1 MEMQRLGSGFKL
13 NITLVIQRI
22 RLPFQLA
29 ADCNKSSVDS
39 VCIIL
44 PLFSSNDFVLLH
56 IFSVL
61 GINPT
66 KGGLSYDISKAAL
79 DMVTKQF
86 ALELGQH
93 QIRVNS
99 VNPTAVLTETIIKYI
114 SEMESI
120 NKTKACTPLGRL
132 CTMKE
137 VVDPVMYL
145 LSDHSS
151 MVNGTIHVIDG
162 GLLSCIPV

>member
-1 MEMQRLGSGFKL
+1 MLY
-13 NITLVIQRI
+13 
-22 RLPFQLA
+22 
-29 ADCNKSSVDS
+29 
-39 VCIIL
+39 
-44 PLFSSNDFVLLH
+44 SNDFVSLH

-99 VNPTAVLTETIIKYI
+99 VNPTAVLTETILKYI
-114 SEMESI
+114 NEMESI

-132 CTMKE
+132 CTMEE

-145 LSDHSS
+145 LSDHST